1 MAPEKIKVVIPIGGK
16 GTRLSTL
23 TKDIPKTI
31 YPINGKSS
39 IERCCEELVQ
49 YDLRDIIFTVSYKS
63 LECKSHIQLIKEKLN
78 LSIEIYEEDYPMGE
92 CGAIWKIKNYLSD
105 DFIFINGD
113 IIFSMDFKRFINYH
127 KRLDSYLTLVTH
139 TSEHPED
146 SDLVSVPKGSQI
158 EGLLFKERT
167 GDENQNFYLGNAAI
181 AILKRK
187 LIDELPKPNNRSKPT
202 LFNFV
207 VKKSF
212 EQNIRIFSYNTSE
225 YIKDMGTPKRI
236 SKVLEDINSNK
247 VKNKNY
253 IFKQRALFLDRDN
266 TLIVCKK
273 DEYIKTNSNLTFLDD
288 AILKIAEISKKY
300 NLVCIITNQPQISM
314 GILNE
319 KELEKINS
327 KVINYCLQ
335 KGLKIDDVSFS
346 PHHPHGGFDG
356 EKYSLKYDSFFRKP
370 YPGMLLKQAFIRN
383 IDLKNSL
390 FIGDSIVDE
399 EAAKN
404 AGCAFINVKNL

>member
-1 MAPEKIKVVIPIGGK
+1 
-16 GTRLSTL
+16 
-23 TKDIPKTI
+23 
-31 YPINGKSS
+31 
-39 IERCCEELVQ
+39 
-49 YDLRDIIFTVSYKS
+49 
-63 LECKSHIQLIKEKLN
+63 
-78 LSIEIYEEDYPMGE
+78 
-92 CGAIWKIKNYLSD
+92 
-105 DFIFINGD
+105 
-113 IIFSMDFKRFINYH
+113 MDFKRFINYH

-300 NLVCIITNQPQISM
+300 NLVCIVTNQPQISM

-319 KELEKINS
+319 KELEKINY

-335 KGLKIDDVSFS
+335 KGLKIDDVTFS

-356 EKYSLKYDSFFRKP
+356 EKYSLKYDSFCRKP